1 MSLGTLLHPTILR
14 CLGATVIAE
23 LVSELLRAAI
33 FVHIKASPAARPPG
47 HLGPLEARQ
56 LPRIFACA
64 RCTG

>member
-1 MSLGTLLHPTILR
+1 MGTVLNLALLDCP
-14 CLGATVIAE
+14 GVSFIAE

-33 FVHIKASPAARPPG
+33 FVLIKASPAACPSG

-56 LPRIFACA
+56 LPGIFACA